1 LHLQVFAQLLNLFN
15 IELIKVYVVKSVH
28 HDEADFVVADLEAL
42 EELFFAVF
50 EVEFFANL
58 LECL

>member
-1 LHLQVFAQLLNLFN
+1 MHLQVFAQLLNLFN
-15 IELIKVYVVKSVH
+15 VELIKVDVVKSVH

-50 EVEFFANL
+50 EVKFFANL
-58 LECL
+58 LKCL